1 MRQKSRYLI
10 FIPIFI
16 MALFLGAC
24 GKAGKSVSFSGEEP
38 KPIIYC
44 PLDHVELEE
53 MPVRPII
60 VTIGNSPGA
69 RPQSGISD
77 ADILYEI
84 PAEGGVSRYL
94 AVFYH
99 GQADKIGPV
108 RSARPYLIDIA
119 REYQGVYIHAGGS
132 NDAITYLAKNVIPYI
147 NQINHSS
154 GFWRDKSRKAP
165 HNLYTSSDN
174 LVQELTAKKW
184 WQKKE
189 VQAFSFAEDV
199 SLPQKT
205 QGDIEVSYLSSK
217 VRYTYDTEK
226 ECYWRYIGKEKCID
240 ENSQEQLAVS
250 NIIVQKVKSKVLDQ
264 EGRLSI
270 DLVGSGE
277 AYFFTKGGFT
287 ACTWQKDD
295 LNSRTVYLLA
305 DGSEI
310 TLTPGKTWIQ
320 IIDQN
325 TNLQYEIVAEQA
337 EQKDHKNGL

>member
-1 MRQKSRYLI
+1 M
-10 FIPIFI
+10 
-16 MALFLGAC
+16 
-24 GKAGKSVSFSGEEP
+24 KSVS
-38 KPIIYC
+38 
-44 PLDHVELEE
+44 
-53 MPVRPII
+53 
-60 VTIGNSPGA
+60 
-69 RPQSGISD
+69 
-77 ADILYEI
+77 
-84 PAEGGVSRYL
+84 
-94 AVFYH
+94 
-99 GQADKIGPV
+99 
-108 RSARPYLIDIA
+108 
-119 REYQGVYIHAGGS
+119 
-132 NDAITYLAKNVIPYI
+132 
-147 NQINHSS
+147 
-154 GFWRDKSRKAP
+154 
-165 HNLYTSSDN
+165 YTH
-174 LVQELTAKKW
+174 L
-184 WQKKE
+184 
-189 VQAFSFAEDV
+189 
-199 SLPQKT
+199 
-205 QGDIEVSYLSSK
+205 
-217 VRYTYDTEK
+217 
-226 ECYWRYIGKEKCID
+226 